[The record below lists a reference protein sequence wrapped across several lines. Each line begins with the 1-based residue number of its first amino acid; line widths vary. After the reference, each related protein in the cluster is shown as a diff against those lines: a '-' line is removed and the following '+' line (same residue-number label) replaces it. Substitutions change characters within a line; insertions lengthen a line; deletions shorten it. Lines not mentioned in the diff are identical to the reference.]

1 MKKLFA
7 LVALVGLGGFVAGC
21 GDAPAPAPTKTPT
34 GTATAP
40 NMSGPAGGAPKANE
54 GEKAK
59 DGDAKDGDAKDG
71 DAKDGA
77 TEAKDEPKDDAAP
90 TEKKEE

>member
-21 GDAPAPAPTKTPT
+21 GGDAPAPAPTKPPM

-40 NMSGPAGGAPKANE
+40 SMGGPAGGAPKADE

-59 DGDAKDGDAKDG
+59 DGDAKDGEEKKD
-71 DAKDGA
+71 DA
-77 TEAKDEPKDDAAP
+77 TEAKDEPKDDAAQ